1 MNEILKAASDMLIL
15 QNDHEQN
22 AHEQNAQGERN
33 AHGIFL
39 GEHIAQRK
47 MDVQHALRI
56 VTDR

>member
-33 AHGIFL
+33 AEAICSWYTKF
-39 GEHIAQRK
+39 
-47 MDVQHALRI
+47 
-56 VTDR
+56 